1 MPTDPWAVF
10 VTASIIALAGSAVRG
25 MFKIIESL
33 KTMSKNINQL
43 TISVELLSNAD
54 SKHMQAIGAI
64 AKLQRPQLAA
74 HKATLEA
81 LQDGKCNGN
90 VKDAKAQIVA
100 AFDEYDEFLVGRL

>member
-10 VTASIIALAGSAVRG
+10 ITAVIIALAGSAVRG
-25 MFKIIESL
+25 MFKIIDSL

-43 TISVELLSNAD
+43 TISVELLSQAD
-54 SKHMQAIGAI
+54 TKHMSAIGAI

-90 VKDAKAQIVA
+90 VTTARELITA
-100 AFDEYDEFLVGRL
+100 AFDEYDEFLIGRL